1 MKRKR
6 RIYIGITILVIV
18 IFIVIFS
25 LDSGSKKVET
35 VKVPVARGVFQI
47 NVTTTGELEAKSSE
61 KIYGPR
67 GLRNFRI
74 FQIKIEDIIP
84 DGTVVDSGEYV
95 AELDRSELSNVLKD
109 RELDLEQL
117 ETQYIKTELDTTLQ
131 LREARD
137 ELINMKYTLE
147 ERQIAVD
154 QSIYEPPATQR
165 QVKIELDKT
174 QRNYEQ
180 SKNNYL
186 VKKQQAKADM
196 QEVSANLNKAQNEY
210 DQMIELLGQFTVRAP
225 KSGMVIYRRSW
236 DGQKQ
241 SIGST
246 ISIWDPVVAELPDLT
261 RMISKTYVNEI
272 DISKVKVNQQVLM
285 GVDAFPDKEYSGNVT
300 EVANIG
306 EQMRNSNAKV
316 FEVIIEVKEYDS
328 ILRPA
333 MTTSNIIIT
342 DIVDSVT
349 YVPLECVQSNDS
361 VTYVY
366 TSRYR
371 QQIVTGKSNENE
383 IIVRAGLEDIDEVY
397 LMPPEGAEDFR
408 WNYLDTAIVNKF
420 KREDDYL
427 KPVIKEE
434 DTNMMDQYKKGDFD
448 KMKMQGHGKMKKG
461 GQKPSGGS
469 GSKQRPKQ

>member
-1 MKRKR
+1 MNRKR
-6 RIYIGITILVIV
+6 RIYLGITVLVVVSI
-18 IFIVIFS
+18 IIIFS
-25 LDSGSKKVET
+25 LGSGPTIIET
-35 VKVPVARGVFQI
+35 VKVPVVTGSFQI

-74 FQIKIEDIIP
+74 HQVKIEDIIP

-95 AELDRSELSNVLKD
+95 AELDKSEISNVLND

-137 ELINMKYTLE
+137 ELINLKYTLE

-180 SKNNYL
+180 SLNNYK

-196 QEVSANLNKAQNEY
+196 QEVTTSLNKAQKEY
-210 DQMIELLGQFTVRAP
+210 DQILELLGQFTILAP

-241 SIGST
+241 GIGST
-246 ISIWDPVVAELPDLT
+246 FSVWDPVVAELPDLT
-261 RMISKTYVNEI
+261 TMISKTYVNEI
-272 DISKVKVNQQVLM
+272 DISKVKAHQSVEI
-285 GVDAFPDKEYSGNVT
+285 GVDAFPDKNYTGKVT

-306 EQMRNSNAKV
+306 EQLRNSNAKV
-316 FEVIIEVKEYDS
+316 FEVVIGVNEYDS

-333 MTTSNIIIT
+333 MTTNNMIIT
-342 DIVDSVT
+342 DIIDSVSFI
-349 YVPLECVQSNDS
+349 PIECVQSNDS
-361 VTYVY
+361 ITYVY
-366 TSRYR
+366 TSRSKK
-371 QQIVTGKSNENE
+371 QVVTGKSNENE
-383 IIVRAGLEDIDEVY
+383 IVIRAGLEDIDEIY
-397 LMPPEGAEDFR
+397 LIPPENAEDFR
-408 WNYLDTAIVNKF
+408 WNYLDSAIVNKF
-420 KREDDYL
+420 KREDAKL
-427 KPVIKEE
+427 APVNKEKDE
-434 DTNMMDQYKKGDFD
+434 ENEMKRQFKGSDFKKMRG
-448 KMKMQGHGKMKKG
+448 QGGK
-461 GQKPSGGS
+461 KPS
-469 GSKQRPKQ
+469 R